1 MSQHQDHRPF
11 YETKTID
18 SKETSNSQ
26 DGTGRCNLG
35 RQKRKSSKA
44 RKGQETRIKKSTII
58 RDRPAEESK
67 RDRLKTNRYTNTDKC
82 IARVATA
89 WKKDIAHR
97 ILGELLTFRK
107 KLKAADYFF
116 KTVERNHKILTEDSA
131 WWISQYCCKGYGLE
145 VFLRTVDYGNG

>member
-1 MSQHQDHRPF
+1 M
-11 YETKTID
+11 E
-18 SKETSNSQ
+18 
-26 DGTGRCNLG
+26 
-35 RQKRKSSKA
+35 
-44 RKGQETRIKKSTII
+44 KSTIA
-58 RDRPAEESK
+58 RKRPAEESK

-116 KTVERNHKILTEDSA
+116 KTVERNHKILKIGRA
-131 WWISQYCCKGYGLE
+131 H
-145 VFLRTVDYGNG
+145 V